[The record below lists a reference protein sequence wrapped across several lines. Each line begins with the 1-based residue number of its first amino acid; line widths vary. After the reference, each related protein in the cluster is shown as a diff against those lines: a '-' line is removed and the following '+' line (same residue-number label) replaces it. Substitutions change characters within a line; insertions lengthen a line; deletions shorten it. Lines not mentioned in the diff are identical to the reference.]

1 VDFQLGR
8 PASCRSTLFTSLA
21 DPLDGE
27 HVQELSNLT
36 GLTSSPSTSN
46 TTTDERGCTVSSL
59 TALSGGMRV
68 RTQTAFE
75 LVRQS
80 GKTKESATLPS
91 PNALVPPRRAQEREG

>member
-1 VDFQLGR
+1 
-8 PASCRSTLFTSLA
+8 
-21 DPLDGE
+21 
-27 HVQELSNLT
+27 
-36 GLTSSPSTSN
+36 
-46 TTTDERGCTVSSL
+46 
-59 TALSGGMRV
+59 V